1 MHYLNKENIT
11 KKYKKFVVIVRKVEI
26 FSVLYRILFLL
37 LDYFENYNR
46 YQRINL
52 IYLKLKIKIKVY

>member
-11 KKYKKFVVIVRKVEI
+11 KKYKEFVVIVRKVEI